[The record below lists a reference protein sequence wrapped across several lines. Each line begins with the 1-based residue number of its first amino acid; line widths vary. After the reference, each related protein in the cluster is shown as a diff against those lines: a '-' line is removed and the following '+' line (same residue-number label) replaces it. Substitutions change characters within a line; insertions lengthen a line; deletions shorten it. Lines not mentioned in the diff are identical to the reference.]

1 MFPSGLP
8 GIGLIAVLRSGHSRR
23 PKKEKIMHAKTS
35 PMAGPQIAA
44 VRGFNRLFTRIIAT
58 PPRKTPHL
66 QADRALASRLA
77 LVLRTPRPSSS
88 RKPTCW

>member
-1 MFPSGLP
+1 
-8 GIGLIAVLRSGHSRR
+8 
-23 PKKEKIMHAKTS
+23 MHAKTS

-58 PPRKTPHL
+58 LRERLLTY
-66 QADRALASRLA
+66 RRIALASRLA
-77 LVLRTPRPSSS
+77 LALRTPRPSSS